1 MFDHMNGVMQ
11 GLAKKKTQWMEDLY
25 FAVKVAPQKLSK
37 YYCQVTPTT
46 SLLLIPA
53 HIVDSFHKLQSW
65 KKWDTAMD
73 INREDETS
81 YTTQYQKALVKWVE
95 KDYCAKHEWMS
106 VIRPNTVLHTFNIA
120 SAKASGFG
128 QSWFDP

>member
-1 MFDHMNGVMQ
+1 MLKRHRATLHHLITVYNDMFDHMNGVMQ

-53 HIVDSFHKLQSW
+53 HIVDSFHKLQS
-65 KKWDTAMD
+65 
-73 INREDETS
+73 
-81 YTTQYQKALVKWVE
+81 
-95 KDYCAKHEWMS
+95 
-106 VIRPNTVLHTFNIA
+106 
-120 SAKASGFG
+120 
-128 QSWFDP
+128 